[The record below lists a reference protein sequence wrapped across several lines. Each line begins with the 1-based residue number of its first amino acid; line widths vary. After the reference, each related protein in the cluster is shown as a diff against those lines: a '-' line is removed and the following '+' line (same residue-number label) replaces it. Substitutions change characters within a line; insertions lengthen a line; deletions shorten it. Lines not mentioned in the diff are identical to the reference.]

1 MVGGLFQLLAY
12 DGYMNKYSKYRMA
25 IQRNGIKFVKN
36 LYEQN
41 TINPEIEKCLI
52 NESIYEEKANIFG
65 YLIKNARYHCMKD
78 VLKTCIRNNRLC
90 FIKHIFFNYS
100 IQNTIETKN
109 AIEIKST
116 EQKDLILLSISCKNS
131 DIFNFLKEKSD
142 ISGYKNEILKEAIY
156 KEKLEIIKDCI
167 SLGADEHINNS
178 YLVEMC
184 LHYGYI
190 EILEYLLQNK
200 ACINFD
206 LNDVKLY
213 NDYTKLFE
221 MIKILLKNGMPIHKI
236 EDRLL
241 KKYKCY
247 ECCEYEDYGCKN
259 PFCKYCHFICDLNT
273 DESCEQGYSCHNIC
287 IDSNKCKYVDYI
299 CPHCEGICDCKI
311 EDLELLFYIIDH
323 GANYKKIFHELH
335 SKAKIAICKRIMA
348 AIKIQYFIRNI
359 FEKPYYKDGTP
370 GFYPMQT
377 WKKIQELM
385 IK

>member
-1 MVGGLFQLLAY
+1 MVGGIFQLVAHNGY
-12 DGYMNKYSKYRMA
+12 DSKYAKYINA
-25 IQRNGIKFVKN
+25 ISRNDIEFVKN
-36 LYEQN
+36 LYEKN
-41 TINPEIEKCLI
+41 TINFEIEKWLI
-52 NESIYEEKANIFG
+52 NDSIYKESTNIFG
-65 YLIKNARYHCMKD
+65 YLIKSARYSHIED
-78 VLKTCIRNNRLC
+78 VLKVCITNNRLYYV
-90 FIKHIFFNYS
+90 KHIFYS
-100 IQNTIETKN
+100 EKYRQTLNNLNVKV
-109 AIEIKST
+109 
-116 EQKDLILLSISCKNS
+116 LLLSVSCKNS

-200 ACINFD
+200 ACIDFD
-206 LNDVKLY
+206 LNDVKLC

-236 EDRLL
+236 EDRLF
-241 KKYKCY
+241 KKYKCKK
-247 ECCEYEDYGCKN
+247 CCYDEDYGCKN
-259 PFCKYCHFICDLNT
+259 HFCEYCHFICDLNT

-287 IDSNKCKYVDYI
+287 IDSNKCKYVVDYI
-299 CPHCEGICDCKI
+299 CPHCEGICDCEI

-348 AIKIQYFIRNI
+348 AIKIQYFIRSI